1 MHTNLDSSAYGA
13 LRNKMIRGLGFICL
27 NMSHHH
33 HHHIYSYI
41 CSLPPSLTLRVHRI
55 ALRHAPHLFHHRE
68 LHDQHQQP
76 ALDCIPPLSS
86 LTNKVRTGKTF
97 QQKKQR
103 HHIHTTLQQHRIIGA
118 IVSAKFKT
126 NLLLYILLPTSL

>member
-1 MHTNLDSSAYGA
+1 
-13 LRNKMIRGLGFICL
+13 
-27 NMSHHH
+27 
-33 HHHIYSYI
+33 
-41 CSLPPSLTLRVHRI
+41 
-55 ALRHAPHLFHHRE
+55 
-68 LHDQHQQP
+68 
-76 ALDCIPPLSS
+76 
-86 LTNKVRTGKTF
+86 VRTGKTF